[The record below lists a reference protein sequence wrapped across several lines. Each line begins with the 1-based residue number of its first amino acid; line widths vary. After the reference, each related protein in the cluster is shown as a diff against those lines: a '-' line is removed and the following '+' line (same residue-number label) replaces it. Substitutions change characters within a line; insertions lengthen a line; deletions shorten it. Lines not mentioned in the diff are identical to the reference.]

1 MLGVLSVCVYHLS
14 PTCRINNIP
23 YLYTA
28 NYLLGYNSFYYK
40 ITQNH
45 NNYILTEM
53 NELFTSTLFNWSLLC
68 HFCHRKYFHIVI
80 FLN

>member
-14 PTCRINNIP
+14 PTCRINNTP
-23 YLYTA
+23 YLHTA

-53 NELFTSTLFNWSLLC
+53 NEFYEYLIGLC
-68 HFCHRKYFHIVI
+68 FATFAIECI
-80 FLN
+80 FIS